1 MIWLDEF
8 LSDDENNT
16 SYEFDEVDNDCQC
29 FGIEV
34 DED

>member
-1 MIWLDEF
+1 MIWLDEY
-8 LSDDENNT
+8 LADDENNT
-16 SYEFDEVDNDCQC
+16 SYEMDEVDNDCQC